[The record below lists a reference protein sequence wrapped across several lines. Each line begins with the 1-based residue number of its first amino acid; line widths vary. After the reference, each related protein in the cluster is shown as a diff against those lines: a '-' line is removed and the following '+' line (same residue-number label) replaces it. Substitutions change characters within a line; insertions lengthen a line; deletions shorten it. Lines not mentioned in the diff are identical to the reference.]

1 LPPYYRYA
9 LGYSLDELRHD
20 GWVAPQQPVGGAL
33 DAFAYFQF
41 DLVRWE
47 LLPSLFPTWLGMYVV
62 VAFSSSLD
70 VAAIQARG
78 PFTMRTM
85 RHVACHHT

>member
-1 LPPYYRYA
+1 M
-9 LGYSLDELRHD
+9 
-20 GWVAPQQPVGGAL
+20 APQQPVGGAL

-78 PFTMRTM
+78 SYIMRTM
-85 RHVACHHT
+85 RHVT